1 MLGIYKITN
10 NINGKSYIGK
20 SSNINSRWLTHR
32 NLDYGRSPNKTLYKA
47 FIKYG
52 LNNFS
57 FEIIEEMTL
66 KDYENFSNER
76 EKYWINYFNTYH
88 DGYNDTPGGDGGR
101 TCKDYRAKFGK
112 LTKEEVYYLRE
123 RFIEC
128 KYPSSYI
135 YNCEFKDRISWR
147 GFQAIWNG
155 ENSKD
160 IHYDVYTEE
169 NKKKQIALSRKYEGV
184 LRRKISLEDTLKI
197 RERIKNGKSC
207 YSIWKNE
214 FSDIYTYTGFRDTIF
229 KKKYDEEVK
238 LDGTLEPINN

>member
-1 MLGIYKITN
+1 MQGIYKITN

-20 SSNINSRWLTHR
+20 SSNINRRWLTHR
-32 NLDYGRSPNKTLYKA
+32 SLDYGRSPDKTLYKA
-47 FIKYG
+47 FVKYG

-66 KDYENFSNER
+66 KDYENFSDER
-76 EKYWINYFNTYH
+76 ENYWINYFNTFQ
-88 DGYNDTPGGDGGR
+88 DGYNDTLGGDGGR
-101 TCKDYRAKFGK
+101 TCEDYREKFGK

-123 RFIEC
+123 RFLEC
-128 KYPSSYI
+128 KYPASYI

-147 GFQAIWNG
+147 GFQAIWTG

-169 NKKKQIALSRKYEGV
+169 NKKKQITLSRKYEGV

-197 RERIKNGKSC
+197 RDRINNGESC
-207 YSIWKNE
+207 RSIWKKE
-214 FSDIYTYTGFRDTIF
+214 FSDFYTENGFRDAIW

-238 LDGTLEPINN
+238 LDGKLEPINN